1 MSYANV
7 SKKAA
12 GEAAWIQ
19 FTLVAATC
27 CSCFM
32 GDPSSIPGS
41 MLRFFGVVG
50 RVAMTAQGSKFERG
64 IGQI

>member
-12 GEAAWIQ
+12 GEAEWIN

-32 GDPSSIPGS
+32 GDPPSIPGS
-41 MLRFFGVVG
+41 ILRFFGVVG
-50 RVAMTAQGSKFERG
+50 RVAIMAQGSKFERG
-64 IGQI
+64 MGQR